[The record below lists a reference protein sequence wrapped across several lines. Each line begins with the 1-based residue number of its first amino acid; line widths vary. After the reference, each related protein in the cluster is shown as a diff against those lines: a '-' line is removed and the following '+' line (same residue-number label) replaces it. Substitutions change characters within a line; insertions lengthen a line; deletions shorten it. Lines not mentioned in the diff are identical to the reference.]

1 MDESEA
7 RVPDD
12 IAGAMAKI
20 HEEDAWLHADDLL
33 DWMIHAAKSEM
44 SDPGG
49 AEPISLMPDS
59 DGRGMIMRFA
69 RSERH
74 GEREVRMTPM
84 LDDVT
89 NVLYGFTFSADGRK
103 PGSDIIMPDDIIK
116 SVPHGARRPDGSYGF
131 DPIGFAGRMDRVIAG
146 RRKDRGE

>member
-12 IAGAMAKI
+12 IAGAMVGI

-44 SDPGG
+44 SDPDG
-49 AEPISLMPDS
+49 AEPVSLTS
-59 DGRGMIMRFA
+59 ENGGHGMIMRFA

-74 GEREVRMTPM
+74 GERDVVMTPM

-89 NVLYGFTFSADGRK
+89 NVLYGFTVRADGEDV
-103 PGSDIIMPDDIIK
+103 GSDIIMPDDIIK

-131 DPIGFAGRMDRVIAG
+131 DPVGFAGRMDKVIAG
-146 RRKDRGE
+146 RRKEQE